1 MKVVITG
8 GGGFVG
14 QRLAQ
19 ALLSGPGIALQKTEN
34 NSVDPVAVTKIV
46 CVDQVAG
53 GLKDDRVEY
62 KVGDVSNPELIKQS
76 IDADTGLVFHLAAVV
91 SGTAEADF
99 DLGLRVNVASTRMVL
114 ERCRE
119 LGTCPRLVFS
129 SSIAAFGGDLPDVL
143 TDDTMPMPQGSYG
156 VQKVIGELMVQDY
169 SRKGFIEG
177 CSLRLPTVIVRPG
190 KPNGAASSFASAI
203 IREPLS
209 GVALALPVEPETR
222 MWSSSPATVVA
233 NMIHAAEL
241 APSAWGKWRAI
252 NLPGIVVSMSDAL
265 DALQTVGGS
274 PVRDLV
280 TVQPDEDVLKL
291 VKTWPAVF
299 DTPRATQMGFSVD
312 RDLITIVRDYIND
325 YPDAVKVPLVS

>member
-8 GGGFVG
+8 GGGFIG

-19 ALLSGPGIALQKTEN
+19 ALLSGPGISLHKAPGD
-34 NSVDPVAVTKIV
+34 SVAPVAVKKVV

-53 GLKDDRVEY
+53 SLNDDRIEY
-62 KVGDVSNPELIKQS
+62 KVGDVSSPELINES

-99 DLGLRVNVASTRMVL
+99 DLGLRVNVAATRMVL
-114 ERCRE
+114 QRCRE

-129 SSIAAFGGDLPDVL
+129 SSIAAFGGDLPDVI
-143 TDDTMPMPQGSYG
+143 TDGTMPMPQGSYG

-209 GVALALPVEPETR
+209 GVPLELPVEPETR
-222 MWSSSPATVVA
+222 MWSTSPATVVT

-241 APSAWGKWRAI
+241 APSAWGTWRAI
-252 NLPGIVVSMSDAL
+252 NLPGIVVSMSEAL

-274 PVRDLV
+274 QVRDLV

-291 VKTWPAVF
+291 VRTWPEAF
-299 DTPRATQMGFSVD
+299 ETPRATQMGFSVD
-312 RDLITIVRDYIND
+312 RDLLSIVRAYIND
-325 YPDAVKVPLVS
+325 YPEAIKVPLVS

>member
-14 QRLAQ
+14 QRLAM
-19 ALLSGPGIALQKTEN
+19 ALLAGPGVSLHKKSGD
-34 NSVDPVAVTKIV
+34 SVEPVAVTKIV

-53 GLKDDRVEY
+53 SFKDDRVEY
-62 KVGDVSNPELIKQS
+62 KVGDVSNPDLIKES
-76 IDADTGLVFHLAAVV
+76 IDADTKLVFHLAAVV

-99 DLGLRVNVASTRMVL
+99 DLGLRVNVAATRMVL
-114 ERCRE
+114 QRCRE

-129 SSIAAFGGDLPDVL
+129 SSVAAFGGEMPDVL
-143 TDDTMPMPQGSYG
+143 TDDTPPMPQGSYG
-156 VQKVIGELMVQDY
+156 IQKVIGELMVQDY

-222 MWSSSPATVVA
+222 MWSTSPATVVT

-241 APSAWGKWRAI
+241 APDAWGKWRSL
-252 NLPGIVVSMSDAL
+252 NLPGIVVSMSEAL
-265 DALQTVGGS
+265 DALEAIAG
-274 PVRDLV
+274 PKVRDMV

-291 VKTWPAVF
+291 VRTWPAAF
-299 DTPRATQMGFSVD
+299 ETPRALKMGFSVD
-312 RDLITIVRDYIND
+312 RDLMSIVRDYVND
-325 YPDAVKVPLVS
+325 YSDAVKVPLVS